1 MKKGS
6 ILCFL
11 LSAKAIK
18 ERNNNRSKENS
29 LLCFSLSLYLE
40 KKDSSKS
47 AMKVMKKGKVH
58 PSPPLPSSSSSNGD
72 DSLSV
77 FKLLQSAILVLVSV
91 LSAEDL
97 EVLAYLITRSLN
109 TTNVVSCK
117 KKRSHKAPLLD
128 CQCFDCYTSYWS
140 KWDSS
145 SNREL
150 INQIIEAFE
159 DHLTRDEIS
168 ASHTSKKN
176 KKRAKKIEI
185 SEEQPQNKS
194 IWLLVS

>member
-1 MKKGS
+1 MRVKYINMKKGS

-29 LLCFSLSLYLE
+29 
-40 KKDSSKS
+40 
-47 AMKVMKKGKVH
+47 
-58 PSPPLPSSSSSNGD
+58 
-72 DSLSV
+72 
-77 FKLLQSAILVLVSV
+77 LQSAILVLVSV